1 MLAQEALNTALQ
13 LAAALVIAVVVYLIA
28 GRNRGGFGTFTGLT
42 WPTAKSMGWA
52 LATGLV
58 IIPLTLALFY
68 FTPLREAAA
77 AENTIAGKIRAQ
89 GFSGATIALVAL
101 VALVKTSLTEEI
113 FFRGPVAKRLIR
125 WLGFLAGNT
134 LHAVIF
140 GAVHMLIFVVPGGPA
155 FSWPVAAAAFGVT
168 GGAGWVMACLNE
180 RAGNG
185 SIAPSWL
192 LHGVSN
198 AIAYP
203 LLAFG

>member
-13 LAAALVIAVVVYLIA
+13 LAAVLVIAVVVYLLA

-52 LATGLV
+52 LPAALA

-68 FTPLREAAA
+68 FTPLREAGA
-77 AENTIAGKIRAQ
+77 AENTVAGKIRAQ
-89 GFSGATIALVAL
+89 GFSGETIAVIALVAL
-101 VALVKTSLTEEI
+101 AKTSLTEEI
-113 FFRGPVAKRLIR
+113 FFRGLIAKRLIR

-140 GAVHMLIFVVPGGPA
+140 GVVHILIFVVPGGPA
-155 FSWPVAAAAFGVT
+155 FSWSIAAAFLGVT
-168 GGAGWVMACLNE
+168 GGAGWLMTYLNE
-180 RAGNG
+180 RTGNG

-192 LHGVSN
+192 LHGLSN